1 MFGDLM
7 GMMGKL
13 KETQDRMEKAKAD
26 LKLFEVSEVAAD
38 GALQV
43 VVTGAGS
50 IKNISISEDLL
61 ADKEIVEDLLVVT
74 LNKALAVAKTHESKV
89 LEEVAKVDMLMLPG
103 MDQLFK

>member
-61 ADKEIVEDLLVVT
+61 ADKEILEDLLVVT
-74 LNKALAVAKTHESKV
+74 LNKALAVAKAHESKV
-89 LEEVAKVDMLMLPG
+89 LEEVAKVDMPMLPG

>member
-26 LKLFEVSEVAAD
+26 LKMFEVSEVAAD

-61 ADKEIVEDLLVVT
+61 ADKEILEDLLFIEYDGAT
-74 LNKALAVAKTHESKV
+74 NGQEAI
-89 LEEVAKVDMLMLPG
+89 
-103 MDQLFK
+103 